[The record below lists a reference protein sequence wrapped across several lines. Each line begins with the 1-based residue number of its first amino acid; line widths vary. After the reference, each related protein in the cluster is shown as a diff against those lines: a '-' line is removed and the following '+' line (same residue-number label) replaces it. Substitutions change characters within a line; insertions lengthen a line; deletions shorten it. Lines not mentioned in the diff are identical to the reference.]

1 MIYEFNPSWNLV
13 DHYASQYSKLKV
25 EVLNFIK
32 FLPTYKLNYE
42 TQMKMLTIMI
52 I

>member
-13 DHYASQYSKLKV
+13 DFYASSKLKV

-32 FLPTYKLNYE
+32 FFPTYKLNYE
-42 TQMKMLTIMI
+42 TQM
-52 I
+52 